1 MFCDTSAINEMNPG
15 MAGFLVAK
23 KRMVEL
29 NGGMQQGIVYLLGA
43 GPGDPGL
50 ITVRGREL
58 LGMAEVLVYDAL
70 SSAEM
75 LNWVPVACERI
86 FVGKRASRHAL
97 PQEEINA
104 LLVRLGRAGK
114 KVVRLKGGDPYVF
127 GRGGEEADA
136 LHEAGIPFEVVPGVT
151 SAIAGPA
158 YAGIPVTHRGYCTQ
172 FTVFTGHEGE
182 NKEASSLNL
191 KGIAEAQGTK
201 VMLMGMQKLADVCEA
216 LIGYGQEPSVPAAA
230 VQWAT
235 TGIQRTVTGTVKTLP
250 ARVQKAGV
258 GAPAVVVIGDVV
270 KERESLNWF
279 EKLPLFGKRIVVTRT
294 RAQAGEL
301 SARLRRLGAEVL
313 EMPVIRIAPPSNRRE
328 FAESVVHAHTY
339 DWLVFSSPNGV
350 ERFFQAFFAVY
361 RDIRSIGGARIAAI
375 GPGTEAKRREYGLAV
390 DIMPKKF
397 VAEGLVKAFRDAR
410 EEIGTIE
417 HSTFLWVRGEEARR
431 VIYDGLN
438 ALGAIVD
445 ECIAYKTE
453 AETEDVAG
461 AQAAFR
467 ECGADIVTFTSS
479 STAENFFKLGLPWP
493 EGCRAASIGPVTT
506 ATLKE
511 LGHTPSITAKTHDI
525 NGLVEAIVC
534 FFTGA
539 VIAKAVVFSSG
550 KLAARKT
557 AVQNG
562 SGVKTL

>member
-1 MFCDTSAINEMNPG
+1 MSCDNSAINGMNPG
-15 MAGFLVAK
+15 MAGFIVAK
-23 KRMVEL
+23 KRVMEL
-29 NGGMQQGIVYLLGA
+29 NDSMQQGIVYLLGA

-50 ITVRGREL
+50 MTVRGREL
-58 LGMAEVLVYDAL
+58 VEAAEVLVYDAL
-70 SSAEM
+70 SSAEL
-75 LNWVPVACERI
+75 LNWAPAACERI

-104 LLVRLGRAGK
+104 LLVKLGRAGK

-136 LHEAGIPFEVVPGVT
+136 LHEAGVPFEVIPGIT

-158 YAGIPVTHRGYCTQ
+158 YAGIPVTHRKYCTQ
-172 FTVFTGHEGE
+172 FTVFTGHEDV
-182 NKEASSLNL
+182 NKKESSLDL
-191 KGIAEAQGTK
+191 KGIAGAQGTK
-201 VMLMGMQKLADVCEA
+201 IMLMGMQKLADVCEA
-216 LIGYGQEPSVPAAA
+216 LEPSTPAAA
-230 VQWAT
+230 IQWAT
-235 TGIQRTVTGTVKTLP
+235 TGIQRTVTGTVRTLP
-250 ARVQKAGV
+250 AKVQKAGL

-270 KERESLNWF
+270 KERDSLAWF

-301 SARLRRLGAEVL
+301 SVRLRRLGAEVL
-313 EMPVIRIAPPSNRRE
+313 EMPTIRMAPPSNKRE
-328 FAESVVHAHTY
+328 FAEGVVHAHTY

-361 RDIRSIGGARIAAI
+361 QDIRSIGGARIAAI
-375 GPGTEAKRREYGLAV
+375 GPGTEAKLREYGLAV

-397 VAEGLVKAFRDAR
+397 VAEGLVKAFKDAR

-431 VIYDGLN
+431 VIYDGLT

-467 ECGADIVTFTSS
+467 ERGADIVTFTSS

-493 EGCRAASIGPVTT
+493 DGCKAASIGPVTT

-511 LGHTPSITAKTHDI
+511 LGRAPSITAKTHDI
-525 NGLVEAIVC
+525 NGLVEAIV
-534 FFTGA
+534 
-539 VIAKAVVFSSG
+539 KAAG
-550 KLAARKT
+550 K
-557 AVQNG
+557 
-562 SGVKTL
+562 

>member
-1 MFCDTSAINEMNPG
+1 MFRDRWAIHEMDPG

-75 LNWVPVACERI
+75 LNWAPAACERI

-136 LHEAGIPFEVVPGVT
+136 LHEAGIPFEVIPGVT

-158 YAGIPVTHRGYCTQ
+158 YAGIPVTHRRYCTQ
-172 FTVFTGHEGE
+172 FTVFTGHEDV
-182 NKEASSLNL
+182 NKKASSLDL
-191 KGIAEAQGTK
+191 KGIAGAQGTK
-201 VMLMGMQKLADVCEA
+201 IMLMGMQKLADVCEA
-216 LIGYGQEPSVPAAA
+216 LIGYGQEPSAPAAA

-235 TGIQRTVTGTVKTLP
+235 TGVQRTVTGTVKTLP
-250 ARVQKAGV
+250 ARVQKAGLS
-258 GAPAVVVIGDVV
+258 APAVVVIGDVV

-279 EKLPLFGKRIVVTRT
+279 EQLPLFGKRIVVTRT

-375 GPGTEAKRREYGLAV
+375 GPGTEAKLREYGLAV

-410 EEIGTIE
+410 EEIGSIE

-453 AETEDVAG
+453 AETEDAAG
-461 AQAAFR
+461 AQEAFR
-467 ECGADIVTFTSS
+467 EHGANIVTFTSS

-511 LGHTPSITAKTHDI
+511 LGHAPSITAKTHDI
-525 NGLVEAIVC
+525 NGLVEAIV
-534 FFTGA
+534 
-539 VIAKAVVFSSG
+539 KAAG
-550 KLAARKT
+550 
-557 AVQNG
+557 N
-562 SGVKTL
+562 